1 MMPPADDLDRIMAV
15 MAAAFEPQYGEAW
28 NRRQVEDALIL
39 GNCHYGLGQDGELCA
54 GFYLSRFAYDE
65 EELLLLGVI
74 PQLRGRRYGAG
85 LLERFLDGA
94 RSRGARRVLL
104 EMREGNPAERL
115 YRRYGFEQIGK
126 RPDYYRGTNG
136 RRINALTFA
145 CQLEG
150 DSQPNQQST

>member
-1 MMPPADDLDRIMAV
+1 MMAPADDLDRIMAV
-15 MAAAFEPQYGEAW
+15 MEAAFEPQYGEAW

-39 GNCHYGLGQDGELCA
+39 GNCHFGLVHDGSLCA

-65 EELLLLGVI
+65 EELLLLGVV
-74 PQLRGRRYGAG
+74 PEQRGRGYGAR
-85 LLERFLDGA
+85 LLEQFIDGA
-94 RSRGARRVLL
+94 RSRHAQRVLL

-136 RRINALTFA
+136 QRINALTFA
-145 CQLEG
+145 CQLDV
-150 DSQPNQQST
+150 DSHIIPQST